1 MIRNR
6 FFAVFLVIGCS
17 WSIFSAACAPFFKKI
32 EPPRVS
38 VVNLNLVEATLFE
51 QNYLIQLRIQ
61 NPNAFEIPIQGLQY
75 EIELNDEPF
84 ASGVS
89 SQSIIVPGF
98 ESAVLEVQAMSSLL
112 SIFRQINNLKQG
124 KLETISYRLWGK
136 IHLTAYRT
144 VPFDYKGEV
153 VLSSIGT
160 PNTR

>member
-6 FFAVFLVIGCS
+6 FIAVLLFIGWS
-17 WSIFSAACAPFFKKI
+17 WSIFPVACTPFLKKI
-32 EPPRVS
+32 EPPRIS
-38 VVNLNLVEATLFE
+38 VVNLNLMEATLFE

-75 EIELNDEPF
+75 EVELNGEPF

-89 SQSIIVPGF
+89 RQSIVVPGF
-98 ESAVLEVQAMSSLL
+98 ESAVLEVQATSSLL

-124 KLETISYRLWGK
+124 KLETISYRLRGK
-136 IHLTAYRT
+136 IHLTAYQT
-144 VPFDYKGEV
+144 IPFDYKGEV
-153 VLSSIGT
+153 VLSSIGA